1 MIFYPTNR
9 LRFLFYNVLYIVL
22 YNIYYIHTFNII
34 IYIFNSK
41 LLELGGVIGQ
51 RLIFIR
57 DNRFKGHHHGV
68 NSILLKYYA
77 GRVFFIITT
86 MIV

>member
-1 MIFYPTNR
+1 MIFYPTNM
-9 LRFLFYNVLYIVL
+9 LRSLFYNVLYIIL

-34 IYIFNSK
+34 LYIFNSK
-41 LLELGGVIGQ
+41 LLGEGVIGQ
-51 RLIFIR
+51 RLTFIR

-77 GRVFFIITT
+77 GHVFFIITT